1 MADEGLVGEAEAK
14 VAETRRGLAE
24 AGDQGSAE
32 LARALLELSRA
43 YDEADRN
50 GDAVAAAHEAAAVL
64 SPAFLAKPAAMASA
78 MQAVMAQYVSLAQ
91 RRRQEPDAALLAPIA
106 QAMGG
111 LARAEDDADDAW

>member
-24 AGDQGSAE
+24 AGDQGPAG
-32 LARALLELSRA
+32 LARTLLELSRA
-43 YDEADRN
+43 YDEADRT
-50 GDAVAAAHEAAAVL
+50 GDAVAAAHEAVAVL
-64 SPAFLAKPAAMASA
+64 SPAFLAKPTAMASA
-78 MQAVMAQYVSLAQ
+78 MQAVTAQYVSLAQ